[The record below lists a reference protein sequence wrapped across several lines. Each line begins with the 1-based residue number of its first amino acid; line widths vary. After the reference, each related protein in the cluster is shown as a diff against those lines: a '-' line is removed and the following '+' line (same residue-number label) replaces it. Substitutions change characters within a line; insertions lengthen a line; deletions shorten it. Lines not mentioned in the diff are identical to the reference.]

1 MKLTNLQAVLF
12 FNNATG
18 LKDKKLPI
26 KVLFAI
32 KNNINAVGDQLKA
45 YEECRQTL
53 VDTSTDPVE
62 QAKAMSE
69 LLNDGTDYSNI
80 KTLTTEDI
88 EKIDSSDAY
97 DALTLAEL
105 EAIEFM
111 VKHE

>member
-18 LKDKKLPI
+18 LKDKRLPI

-53 VDTSTDPVE
+53 VDTVTDPVD

-80 KTLTTEDI
+80 KMLTPEDI
-88 EKIDSSDAY
+88 EKIDTSDAY
-97 DALTLAEL
+97 DTLTLAEV
-105 EAIEFM
+105 EALEFM
-111 VKHE
+111 IN